1 MVEWEELRDL
11 IKDRLEPPEVVEML
25 ELTVDDLLD
34 AFRETIY
41 EKMGRVQE
49 TLDLEEELSDD

>member
-1 MVEWEELRDL
+1 MIEWDELRDL

-34 AFRETIY
+34 AFQELIY
-41 EKMGRVQE
+41 EKIERVRE
-49 TLDLEEELSDD
+49 TLDLGEEDIDE

>member
-11 IKDRLEPPEVVEML
+11 IKDRLESPEVVEML

-34 AFRETIY
+34 AFQETIY

-49 TLDLEEELSDD
+49 TLDLGEEVTDE

>member
-1 MVEWEELRDL
+1 MIEWEELRDL

-34 AFRETIY
+34 AFQETIY

-49 TLDLEEELSDD
+49 TLDLGEEVTDE

>member
-11 IKDRLEPPEVVEML
+11 IKDRLEAPEVVEML

-34 AFRETIY
+34 AFQETIY
-41 EKMGRVQE
+41 ENMGRVQE

>member
-34 AFRETIY
+34 AFQEMIY
-41 EKMGRVQE
+41 EKMERVRE
-49 TLDLEEELSDD
+49 TLDLGEEVIDE

>member
-34 AFRETIY
+34 AFQETIY

-49 TLDLEEELSDD
+49 TLDLGEEVTDE

>member
-1 MVEWEELRDL
+1 VIEWEELRDL

-34 AFRETIY
+34 AFQETIY
-41 EKMGRVQE
+41 EKIERVRE
-49 TLDLEEELSDD
+49 TLDLGEEVTDE

>member
-34 AFRETIY
+34 AFQEMIY
-41 EKMGRVQE
+41 EKIEHVQE
-49 TLDLEEELSDD
+49 ELGITPEEPED

>member
-34 AFRETIY
+34 AFQETIY
-41 EKMGRVQE
+41 DKMGRVQE
-49 TLDLEEELSDD
+49 TLDLGEEVTDE

>member
-1 MVEWEELRDL
+1 MIEWEELRDL

-34 AFRETIY
+34 AFQETIL
-41 EKMGRVQE
+41 EKMERVRE
-49 TLDLEEELSDD
+49 ILDLGEEDIDE

>member
-1 MVEWEELRDL
+1 VIEWEELRDL

-34 AFRETIY
+34 AFQETIY

-49 TLDLEEELSDD
+49 TLDLGEEVTDE

>member
-1 MVEWEELRDL
+1 MIEWEELRDL

-34 AFRETIY
+34 AFQETIY

-49 TLDLEEELSDD
+49 TLDLEEEVTDE

>member
-34 AFRETIY
+34 AFQEMIY
-41 EKMGRVQE
+41 ERIERVQE
-49 TLDLEEELSDD
+49 TLDLVEEDIDE

>member
-34 AFRETIY
+34 AFQETIY